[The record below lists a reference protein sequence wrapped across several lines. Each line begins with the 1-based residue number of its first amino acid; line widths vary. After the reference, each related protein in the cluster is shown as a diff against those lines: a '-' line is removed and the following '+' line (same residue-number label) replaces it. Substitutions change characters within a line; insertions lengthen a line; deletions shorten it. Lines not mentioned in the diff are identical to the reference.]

1 MPSGKDITGGGSS
14 GGGGSKRGGGGGSGG
29 GLSGGGGGGSGG
41 AKKNAYCSFCR
52 KSYRDVGPLVEGP
65 GDVYICGE
73 CIELCQSILDQERRR
88 RGVPKTL
95 FTDIPTPREIKE
107 QLDQYVIGQ
116 DRAKKVLSVAVHNHY
131 KRLVHGEEGESDVE
145 LDKSNI
151 LLIGPTGCGKT
162 LLAKTMAR
170 ILNVPF
176 AIGDATTLTEAGY
189 VGEDVENILLKLLHA
204 ADFDLESAQR
214 GIIYIDEIDKIGKT
228 HHNVSITRDVSG
240 EGVQQALLK
249 MLEGTVANVPPQG
262 GRKHPEQQ
270 YIQMDTTN
278 ILFICGG
285 TFVGLEDIIARRI
298 GRKTIGF
305 GSQTHAEH
313 NRELGVLLE
322 RVTSDDIL
330 EFGMIPEF
338 VGRLPI
344 LCPLM
349 PLDVDA
355 LVQIMTEPRNALVK
369 QYQKFF
375 EMEGSEVQ
383 FTSDALVEIAKKAKA
398 KDTGARGLRS
408 IVEDVM
414 LDIMFEL
421 PDRPEKEKGRYV
433 VTPEV
438 VRKEKSLFDT
448 PAKISTS
455 ATEKEK
461 PERKKESA

>member
-1 MPSGKDITGGGSS
+1 MPTGKDITGGGGSS
-14 GGGGSKRGGGGGSGG
+14 GGGGGGKRGGGNTPTTTT
-29 GLSGGGGGGSGG
+29 GGGGTGGS
-41 AKKNAYCSFCR
+41 KKNAYCSFCR

-95 FTDIPTPREIKE
+95 FTDIPAPREIKE

-131 KRLVHGEEGESDVE
+131 KRLVHGEEGDTEIE

-170 ILNVPF
+170 VLNVPF

-204 ADFDLESAQR
+204 ADFDLEAAQR

-228 HHNVSITRDVSG
+228 NHNVSITRDVSG

-305 GSQTHAEH
+305 GSQTHTEH
-313 NRELGVLLE
+313 TSELGALLDK
-322 RVTSDDIL
+322 VTSDDIL

-338 VGRLPI
+338 VGRLPVI
-344 LCPLM
+344 CPLM
-349 PLDVDA
+349 PLDIDA

-375 EMEGSEVQ
+375 EMEGSEVE
-383 FTSDALVEIAKKAKA
+383 FTHEALVEIAKKAKA
-398 KDTGARGLRS
+398 RDTGARGLRS
-408 IVEDVM
+408 IVEDIM
-414 LDIMFEL
+414 LEVMFEL
-421 PDRPEKEKGRYV
+421 PDRTEKQRGRFV
-433 VTPEV
+433 ITPEV
-438 VRKEKSLFDT
+438 VRKEKNLFDT
-448 PAKISTS
+448 PPTPIETPAAS
-455 ATEKEK
+455 
-461 PERKKESA
+461 ERKKESA

>member
-1 MPSGKDITGGGSS
+1 MPSGKDIS
-14 GGGGSKRGGGGGSGG
+14 GGGSGG
-29 GLSGGGGGGSGG
+29 GRRGGGNSNSPTGTTGGT
-41 AKKNAYCSFCR
+41 KKNAYCSFCR

-95 FTDIPTPREIKE
+95 FTDIPTPRDIKE

-116 DRAKKVLSVAVHNHY
+116 EKAKKVLSVAVHNHY
-131 KRLVHGEEGESDVE
+131 KRLVHGEEGEGDVE

-151 LLIGPTGCGKT
+151 LLIGPTGSGKT
-162 LLAKTMAR
+162 LLARTMAR

-204 ADFDLESAQR
+204 ADFDLEAAQR

-249 MLEGTVANVPPQG
+249 MLEGTIANVPPQG

-270 YIQMDTTN
+270 YIQMDTSN

-285 TFVGLEDIIARRI
+285 TFVGLGDIIARRI

-313 NRELGVLLE
+313 TNELGALLN

-344 LCPLM
+344 VCPLM
-349 PLDVDA
+349 PLDVEA
-355 LVQIMTEPRNALVK
+355 LVQILTEPRNALVK
-369 QYQKFF
+369 QYRKFF
-375 EMEGSEVQ
+375 EMEGADLE
-383 FTSDALVEIAKKAKA
+383 FTPDALREIANRAKD

-408 IVEDVM
+408 IVEEIM

-421 PDRPEKEKGRYV
+421 PDRGEKDKGKFV

-438 VRKEKSLFDT
+438 VRKEKNLFAVPPVPLT
-448 PAKISTS
+448 PPAK
-455 ATEKEK
+455 
-461 PERKKESA
+461 ERKKESA

>member
-1 MPSGKDITGGGSS
+1 MKGLGMPSGKDVTGGGS
-14 GGGGSKRGGGGGSGG
+14 GGGGKRGGGGGLTSGS
-29 GLSGGGGGGSGG
+29 SGST
-41 AKKNAYCSFCR
+41 KKNAYCSFCR
-52 KSYRDVGPLVEGP
+52 KSFRDVGPLVEGP

-95 FTDIPTPREIKE
+95 FTDIPTPREVKS
-107 QLDQYVIGQ
+107 QLDAYVIGQ
-116 DRAKKVLSVAVHNHY
+116 DRAKKVLSVALHNHY
-131 KRLVHGEEGESDVE
+131 KRLVHGEEPDQEIE

-162 LLAKTMAR
+162 LLARTLAR

-204 ADFDLESAQR
+204 ADFDLEAAQR

-228 HHNVSITRDVSG
+228 THNVSITRDVSG

-270 YIQMDTTN
+270 YIQMDTSN

-285 TFVGLEDIIARRI
+285 TFVGLENIIARRV

-305 GSQTHAEH
+305 GSQTQIEQHTDLG
-313 NRELGVLLE
+313 ELLGKVASDDLLE
-322 RVTSDDIL
+322 Y
-330 EFGMIPEF
+330 GMIPEF
-338 VGRLPI
+338 IGRLPVI
-344 LCPLM
+344 CPLM
-349 PLDVDA
+349 PLDENA

-369 QYQKFF
+369 QYKRFF
-375 EMEGSEVQ
+375 DMEGADVE
-383 FTSDALVEIAKKAKA
+383 FTPDALHEIAKKAKA

-408 IVEDVM
+408 IVEEIM

-421 PDRPEKEKGRYV
+421 PDRAAKDKGKYL
-433 VTPEV
+433 VTGEI
-438 VRKEKSLFDT
+438 VRKEKNLFDAAPVPIT
-448 PAKISTS
+448 PT
-455 ATEKEK
+455 K

>member
-14 GGGGSKRGGGGGSGG
+14 GGGGKRNGGGGSMS
-29 GLSGGGGGGSGG
+29 SGSTSGP
-41 AKKNAYCSFCR
+41 KKNAFCSFCR

-65 GDVYICGE
+65 GDVYICGD
-73 CIELCQSILDQERRR
+73 CIELCQQILDQERKR

-95 FTDIPTPREIKE
+95 FTDIPTPRELKE
-107 QLDQYVIGQ
+107 QLDAYVIGQ
-116 DRAKKVLSVAVHNHY
+116 ERAKKVLSVAVHNHY
-131 KRLVHGEEGESDVE
+131 KRLVHGEDPETDVE

-162 LLAKTMAR
+162 LLARTLAR
-170 ILNVPF
+170 VLNVPF

-214 GIIYIDEIDKIGKT
+214 GIVYIDEIDKIGKT
-228 HHNVSITRDVSG
+228 THNVSITRDVSG

-278 ILFICGG
+278 VLFICGG
-285 TFVGLEDIIARRI
+285 TFTGLEHIIARRV

-305 GSQTHAEH
+305 GSQSQAEQH
-313 NRELGVLLE
+313 TDLGELLGK
-322 RVTSDDIL
+322 VTSDDLL

-338 VGRLPI
+338 IGRLPVI
-344 LCPLM
+344 CPLM
-349 PLDVDA
+349 PLDIDA
-355 LVQIMTEPRNALVK
+355 LVKIMTEPRNALVK
-369 QYQKFF
+369 QYRRFF
-375 EMEGSEVQ
+375 EMEGADVDFSA
-383 FTSDALVEIAKKAKA
+383 DALLEIAKMAKA

-408 IVEDVM
+408 IVEDIM

-421 PDRPEKEKGRYV
+421 PERANKDKGKFM
-433 VTPEV
+433 VTGEV

-448 PAKISTS
+448 PPLPLGASKS
-455 ATEKEK
+455 ASDR
-461 PERKKESA
+461 ERKKESA

>member
-1 MPSGKDITGGGSS
+1 MPSGKDIS
-14 GGGGSKRGGGGGSGG
+14 GGGSGG
-29 GLSGGGGGGSGG
+29 GGKRNGGGSISSGTSSG
-41 AKKNAYCSFCR
+41 TKKNAYCSFCR

-95 FTDIPTPREIKE
+95 FTDIPTPREIKD
-107 QLDQYVIGQ
+107 QLDAYVIGQ
-116 DRAKKVLSVAVHNHY
+116 DRAKKVLAVALHNHY
-131 KRLVHGEEGESDVE
+131 KRLVHGEEPDQDVE

-162 LLAKTMAR
+162 LLARTLAR

-204 ADFDLESAQR
+204 ADFDLEAAQR
-214 GIIYIDEIDKIGKT
+214 GIVYIDEIDKIGKT
-228 HHNVSITRDVSG
+228 THNVSITRDVSG

-270 YIQMDTTN
+270 YIQMDTSN
-278 ILFICGG
+278 VLFICGG
-285 TFVGLEDIIARRI
+285 TFVGLEHIIARRV

-305 GSQTHAEH
+305 GSQSQAEQH
-313 NRELGVLLE
+313 TELGELLGK
-322 RVTSDDIL
+322 VTSDDLL

-338 VGRLPI
+338 IGRLPVI
-344 LCPLM
+344 CPLM

-369 QYQKFF
+369 QYRRFF
-375 EMEGSEVQ
+375 DMEGADLE
-383 FTSDALVEIAKKAKA
+383 FTPDALLEIAKMAKA

-408 IVEDVM
+408 IVEEIM

-421 PDRPEKEKGRYV
+421 PDRASKDKGKFL
-433 VTPEV
+433 VTGEV

-448 PAKISTS
+448 PPLPLAPAKTG
-455 ATEKEK
+455 A
-461 PERKKESA
+461 ERKKESA